1 MQEKLA
7 RRSNS
12 ARSKETRTALIKA
25 ARKLFIETGY
35 AETGTPQIVD
45 TAKVTRGALYHHF
58 VDKRDLF
65 RAVASAEAQAVAD
78 KIDIETLS
86 PHNQFEALIAGCE
99 AYFSAMAVAG
109 RTRLLLIDGP
119 SVLGNEEME
128 QLNAQTAGEKLHQG
142 LIFAL
147 KAKNLPDS
155 LLEPLTQ
162 ILSACF
168 DEAALAI
175 AQGKSAKDYQAAIR
189 FLLEQFR

>member
-1 MQEKLA
+1 MQEKST
-7 RRSNS
+7 RRSNT

-25 ARKLFIETGY
+25 ARKLFIEIGY

-45 TAKVTRGALYHHF
+45 AAQVTRGALYHHF
-58 VDKRDLF
+58 ADKRDLF
-65 RAVASAEAQAVAD
+65 RAVAIEEAQAVAD
-78 KIDIETLS
+78 RIDLEAIS
-86 PHNQFEALIAGCE
+86 PLNQFDALMAGCE
-99 AYFSAMAVAG
+99 AYFSAMAAKG

-119 SVLGNEEME
+119 SVLGSQEME
-128 QLNAQTAGEKLHQG
+128 QINAQTAGEKLHQG

-147 KAKNLPDS
+147 EAKKLPGSMLD
-155 LLEPLTQ
+155 PLTQ
-162 ILSACF
+162 MLSACF